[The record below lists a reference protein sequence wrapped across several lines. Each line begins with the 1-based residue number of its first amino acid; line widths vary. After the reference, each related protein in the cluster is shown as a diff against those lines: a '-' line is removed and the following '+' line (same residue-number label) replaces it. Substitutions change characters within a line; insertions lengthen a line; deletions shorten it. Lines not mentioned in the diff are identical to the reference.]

1 MLEKVKK
8 KEAKE
13 ALKRA
18 TKQIHEGSDYDSDD
32 SEYDE
37 TSSEDEDEVTDRGN
51 GKRSRGNSNAE
62 EMMSDEETKNG
73 EGGGLGFT
81 DKEEGNKLSDGANSD
96 TSDDEYDN
104 QVSKYYGSYFVQFEL
119 SVTVDQLKSSLL
131 KEDEFK
137 MFSDA
142 VNALAQQ
149 RPNDITQIL
158 GQLSQKQVDELKKLL
173 LTKRIVLGTE
183 ITTPV
188 ENNSEQAAQMDPL
201 NQKPQEARR
210 IIRVKRKAPPA
221 T

>member
-32 SEYDE
+32 SEYDD

-51 GKRSRGNSNAE
+51 GKRSRGNSQNAE

-81 DKEEGNKLSDGANSD
+81 DKVEGNKLSDGANSD

-104 QVSKYYGSYFVQFEL
+104 QVSKY
-119 SVTVDQLKSSLL
+119 
-131 KEDEFK
+131 
-137 MFSDA
+137 
-142 VNALAQQ
+142 
-149 RPNDITQIL
+149 
-158 GQLSQKQVDELKKLL
+158 
-173 LTKRIVLGTE
+173 
-183 ITTPV
+183 
-188 ENNSEQAAQMDPL
+188 
-201 NQKPQEARR
+201 
-210 IIRVKRKAPPA
+210 
-221 T
+221 